1 LVPCATIALWYH
13 KNRRIPTCCVDLS
26 SFYDG
31 LTIGAAMS
39 LIAGNLGVVQRL
51 LDSQQLT
58 WAVCAGAAAHLY
70 GDRRPIQD
78 VDLLVMPGQ
87 LPAVVKLL
95 QQQQKAVQFD
105 GQRILWRGI
114 KVFDNLSIKRNGAT
128 HPYTL
133 DDLMAARL
141 RRMPFLGAT
150 VSVLAPED
158 VLLHKIVMS
167 RGAEQGKH
175 DLADAAGIARRQR
188 LDLDYLRQRSLTMN
202 TNDAISAA
210 LAEIGIEL

>member
-1 LVPCATIALWYH
+1 LVPCEIIALWYH
-13 KNRRIPTCCVDLS
+13 KTGASLLAASIYN
-26 SFYDG
+26 G

-51 LDSQQLT
+51 LDGQNLT

-114 KVFDNLSIKRNGAT
+114 KVFDDLSIKRNGAT
-128 HPYTL
+128 HPYIL
-133 DDLMAARL
+133 DDQMAARL

-175 DLADAAGIARRQR
+175 DLADAAGMARRQKF
-188 LDLDYLRQRSLTMN
+188 DLDYLRQRSQMMN
-202 TNDAISAA
+202 TNDAVSAA
-210 LAEIGIEL
+210 LAELGIEL